1 MGSLSSKPKRAP
13 QSLHSPSSSFV
24 SAYEVID
31 HPNYFSNTPTPSYH
45 SRTGAGAMP
54 QNSYQEHNRLAT
66 TTAENPQISQPRI
79 QRWSTPVEP
88 PSKNYSS
95 PPHSRSRRHSTA
107 EEICPTAKLGSNGAG
122 PQFRDVD
129 WGNTNTNTNTTTVNG
144 KMLRDRVS
152 EISKCASDV
161 EKLVDGYLEE
171 HSEMQ
176 KKLKA
181 KIETG
186 SSIATV
192 QTRISRSTAKCP
204 AVSTSCLS
212 EIPASQVQVLKD
224 RISELEKKIKY
235 MERQQQKELSER
247 ERSTLVGI
255 QKADASHKIEIESVQ
270 KQLADVSLKLQNHKT
285 KVESLTDQKSHLIF
299 EKDQL
304 QAKLEN
310 QALETT
316 NLRSKIQNQSHEI
329 HDLQSRLKR
338 TSQER
343 DGAIEQCKTIQDEVN
358 TVKNII
364 RNCKYC
370 AGVWEFTQ
378 HRGSIDVNVWCC
390 DIKQDGAGYTP
401 PSSVETSLNHL
412 KDLPDLPDT
421 VFDNLER
428 FFIKEFKT
436 IIQDIEK
443 LSNSIAFR
451 LSYCD
456 FYMKSIDINALSSFR
471 HCLQNQTLDSEIFF
485 PYFQYQIWHKILQ
498 PLSCPSRSSPHF
510 PNTPPEN
517 EVTPDPVFQTLKLDS
532 AEASEIRLDYKTL
545 ATLISAIRARY
556 SALAIALNFFQSQL
570 KISLTPLETRKFE
583 ATDTT
588 NTGFDLF
595 PIIRRTDNGLI
606 IGQIP
611 VKNIEENAT
620 IIPITPILYY
630 STLTPKILVRGT
642 AIVYELKRSAPL
654 PRPPSVKIP
663 GSPAPKPHTSQNNP
677 VSPDTPIQEEPNSP
691 SALLRTSS
699 FSKYQAFF
707 PPPSPRPVLRPCLH
721 RKPKLPPLDTTTS
734 TTATPT
740 NSPVLQRTTTVTSM
754 TIMSSSNRPPPPQIP
769 PKNLTLRRGS
779 VQNSTSTGP
788 GIRNVIRGTKDS
800 EANPNK
806 ELPQSPSNN
815 KKSIKRAPKS
825 LKEIPSDDDF
835 SSKWSHKSNPSHKN
849 HAGTPLAAIWR
860 KLEEL
865 DKKNGSGSTNN
876 TS

>member
-1 MGSLSSKPKRAP
+1 MGNLSSKPKRAP
-13 QSLHSPSSSFV
+13 QSLPSTSSSFV

-31 HPNYFSNTPTPSYH
+31 HLNYFSNTPTPSYH
-45 SRTGAGAMP
+45 SRTKTKDMP

-107 EEICPTAKLGSNGAG
+107 EEISPTAKLGSNGAG

-129 WGNTNTNTNTTTVNG
+129 WGNTNTTAVNG

-181 KIETG
+181 KVETS
-186 SSIATV
+186 SSITAV
-192 QTRISRSTAKCP
+192 KTRIPRNNAKSP
-204 AVSTSCLS
+204 AISTSCLG
-212 EIPASQVQVLKD
+212 EISTSQVQVLKD

-235 MERQQQKELSER
+235 MERNQQKELSER

-255 QKADASHKIEIESVQ
+255 QKADASHKVEIESLQ
-270 KQLADVSLKLQNHKT
+270 NQIADVSLKLQNHKT

-304 QAKLEN
+304 QAKLEER
-310 QALETT
+310 ALETT
-316 NLRSKIQNQSHEI
+316 SIHSKLQNQSHEI
-329 HDLQSRLKR
+329 HDLQSRLRR

-343 DGAIEQCKTIQDEVN
+343 DEAIKQCKIIQDEAN

-378 HRGSIDVNVWCC
+378 HRGSIDINVWYC
-390 DIKQDGAGYTP
+390 DIEQDGGSYTP
-401 PSSVETSLNHL
+401 PSSVEASLNHL
-412 KDLPDLPDT
+412 KDLPDLPNT
-421 VFDNLER
+421 AFDNLER

-436 IIQDIEK
+436 IVQDIEK

-451 LSYCD
+451 VSYCD
-456 FYMKSIDINALSSFR
+456 FYMKNIDVDALSSFR
-471 HCLQNQTLDSEIFF
+471 HCLQNQTLDPEIFF

-498 PLSCPSRSSPHF
+498 PLPCPSRPSPHF
-510 PNTPPEN
+510 LNTPPEN
-517 EVTPDPVFQTLKLDS
+517 EITLDPVSQALKLDS
-532 AEASEIRLDYKTL
+532 AEALEIKLNYKTL
-545 ATLISAIRARY
+545 TTLISAIRARY
-556 SALAIALNFFQSQL
+556 SALAVSLNFFQSQL
-570 KISLTPLETRKFE
+570 KISLASLKTREFE
-583 ATDTT
+583 NTDTT

-611 VKNIEENAT
+611 VKNIEEKAI

-630 STLTPKILVRGT
+630 STPTPKILVRGT

-654 PRPPSVKIP
+654 PCLPSVKIP
-663 GSPAPKPHTSQNNP
+663 GSPAPKPRTSQNSP
-677 VSPDTPIQEEPNSP
+677 VSPDTPTQEEPNSP
-691 SALLRTSS
+691 SALLCPSS
-699 FSKYQAFF
+699 FSKSQAFV
-707 PPPSPRPVLRPCLH
+707 PPPSPLPVLRLCLH
-721 RKPKLPPLDTTTS
+721 RKPKLPPLDTTTSTTS

-740 NSPVLQRTTTVTSM
+740 NSPVLQRTTTVTS
-754 TIMSSSNRPPPPQIP
+754 TITSSPNRPPPPQIP

-788 GIRNVIRGTKDS
+788 GIRTFIRSTKDS
-800 EANPNK
+800 EANPSK
-806 ELPQSPSNN
+806 WLPQSPSNN
-815 KKSIKRAPKS
+815 KKSINRDPKS
-825 LKEIPSDDDF
+825 SKETPSDEDF
-835 SSKWSHKSNPSHKN
+835 SSKSSHKSNPSHKT

-865 DKKNGSGSTNN
+865 DKKNGSGSTSN

>member
-1 MGSLSSKPKRAP
+1 MGNLSSKPKRAP
-13 QSLHSPSSSFV
+13 QSLPSPSSSFV

-31 HPNYFSNTPTPSYH
+31 HTHYFSNTPTSSYH
-45 SRTGAGAMP
+45 SRTKTKAMP
-54 QNSYQEHNRLAT
+54 QNSYQEHNRLAN

-95 PPHSRSRRHSTA
+95 LPHSRSRRHSTA
-107 EEICPTAKLGSNGAG
+107 EEISPTAKLGSNGAG

-129 WGNTNTNTNTTTVNG
+129 WGNNNTNTTANNG

-192 QTRISRSTAKCP
+192 KTRIPRSTAKCP
-204 AVSTSCLS
+204 AVSTSSLG

-235 MERQQQKELSER
+235 MERHQQKELSER

-255 QKADASHKIEIESVQ
+255 QKADASHKIEIESLQ

-285 KVESLTDQKSHLIF
+285 KVESLTVPPDLR
-299 EKDQL
+299 KDQL
-304 QAKLEN
+304 QAKLED

-316 NLRSKIQNQSHEI
+316 NLRSKLQNQSHEI
-329 HDLQSRLKR
+329 HDLQARLKR

-343 DGAIEQCKTIQDEVN
+343 DEAIKQCKTTQDETS

-378 HRGSIDVNVWCC
+378 NRGSIDVNVWYC
-390 DIKQDGAGYTP
+390 DIEQDGSSYTP

-421 VFDNLER
+421 VFDNLEK

-451 LSYCD
+451 VSYCD
-456 FYMKSIDINALSSFR
+456 FYMKSIDVNALSSFR

-498 PLSCPSRSSPHF
+498 PPSRPSRPSPHF

-517 EVTPDPVFQTLKLDS
+517 EITPDPVSQILKLDS
-532 AEASEIRLDYKTL
+532 AEASEIKLSYKTL
-545 ATLISAIRARY
+545 TSLISAIRARY
-556 SALAIALNFFQSQL
+556 SALAVSLNFFQSRL
-570 KISLTPLETRKFE
+570 KISLAPLEAREFE

-611 VKNIEENAT
+611 VKNIEEKAI
-620 IIPITPILYY
+620 IIPITPMLYY
-630 STLTPKILVRGT
+630 STPTPKILVRGT

-654 PRPPSVKIP
+654 PCTPSVKIP
-663 GSPAPKPHTSQNNP
+663 GSPAPKPNTSQNSP
-677 VSPDTPIQEEPNSP
+677 VSPDTPVQEEPNS
-691 SALLRTSS
+691 SSFLLRPSS
-699 FSKYQAFF
+699 FSKSQAFV
-707 PPPSPRPVLRPCLH
+707 PPPSPLQVLRPCLH

-734 TTATPT
+734 TTTTPT
-740 NSPVLQRTTTVTSM
+740 NSPVLQRTTTVTS
-754 TIMSSSNRPPPPQIP
+754 TITSSSNRPPPQIP

-788 GIRNVIRGTKDS
+788 GIRTVIRSTKDS
-800 EANPNK
+800 EANPSK
-806 ELPQSPSNN
+806 ELSQSPSNN
-815 KKSIKRAPKS
+815 KKSINRAPKS
-825 LKEIPSDDDF
+825 SKEIPSDDF
-835 SSKWSHKSNPSHKN
+835 SSKSSHKYKT

-865 DKKNGSGSTNN
+865 DKKNGSGITDN